1 MYNYRHVKIVLFGN
15 NRSAIEPLA
24 KEAGFEVV
32 DKNPEFVV
40 SFGGDG
46 TLMKAEHA
54 WPGIPKIVLKD
65 SMICKKCSVFSNEEV
80 LRRVHDGKYSVEELI
95 KLEVVADGK
104 TRTALNDI
112 IVHNKDPRH
121 AIRYSLSVNEQTL
134 GEAIIGDGVV
144 IATPFGSTAYYRSIT
159 DSSFELGIGL
169 AFNNS
174 TEQSDHIVLKEDSV
188 IKIKIIRGPAIV
200 YADNQDEEI
209 VLEKDDEVIIR
220 KSKDKAR
227 IVVIR

>member
-1 MYNYRHVKIVLFGN
+1 MKALVFGKN
-15 NRSAIEPLA
+15 KTAIEPLA

-32 DKNPEFVV
+32 EKNPEFVV

-46 TLMKAEHA
+46 TLMKAEYA
-54 WPGIPKIVLKD
+54 WPGVPKIVLKD
-65 SMICKKCSVFSNEEV
+65 SMICKKCSVFPNEEV
-80 LRRVHDGKYSVEELI
+80 LKRVRDGKYSVEELI
-95 KLEVVADGK
+95 KLDVVANGK

-121 AIRYSLSVNEQTL
+121 AIRYSLSVNGRTL
-134 GEAIIGDGVV
+134 GEAVIGDGVV
-144 IATPFGSTAYYRSIT
+144 ISTPFGSTAYYRSIT

-174 TEQSDHIVLKEDSV
+174 TEQSDHIVLKEDSE

-200 YADNQDEEI
+200 YADNQEEEI
-209 VLEKDDEVIIR
+209 TLEKGNEVIIR
-220 KSKDKAR
+220 KSKDKAQ
-227 IVVIR
+227 IVVVR